1 MMDLYKSG
9 CLLFSIFVGACIG
22 GFLNVII
29 YRLPIMMA
37 DSLSKDTTRY
47 GEGGVFKGK
56 VTLLSPRSFCPA
68 CYCPLP
74 AKYNI
79 PILSWFYLRGQSQ
92 CCQQKINNRYLIVEL
107 MSTVLTSAIVYYI
120 EDTHIIIASL
130 FLIWA
135 LIVLSFIDI
144 EYYILPDS
152 ITLPLLWC
160 GLIFN
165 INEGFSVLS
174 SAVIGAIAG
183 YLFLWF
189 PYWLFKCFKG
199 VEGMGRGD
207 FKLMATLGAWFG
219 ITAIPLLVLLSALFG
234 LLVYIVLYNILQKK
248 VKYIAFGP
256 CISLAGMTYLF
267 LVV

>member
-1 MMDLYKSG
+1 MDLYKSG
-9 CLLFSIFVGACIG
+9 YLLFSIFVGACIG

-47 GEGGVFKGK
+47 RKGEVFKDK
-56 VTLLSPRSFCPA
+56 VTLISPRSFCPA

-79 PILSWFYLRGQSQ
+79 PILSWFYLRGKSQ

-107 MSTVLTSAIVYYI
+107 MSTVLTLAIVYYI

-207 FKLMATLGAWFG
+207 FKLMAALGAWFG